1 MNLRRW
7 ALLGILFPALLL
19 LARTAPAQTPGFG
32 GVAWGTPAGELESF
46 LKLKRIG
53 AVDYYVNLNERYEI
67 PGFPKPVVFYG
78 FLDGKLYAAYVRL
91 DSAAAYASMKKDLTA
106 KYGAPKVKQESD
118 TVINRWQEGE
128 VKIKLKAD
136 MKNAVMKLAYYYEP
150 AGKDRNVLSEELDAG
165 SFKDLMKEWERE
177 SIKLK

>member
-1 MNLRRW
+1 MKLRRW
-7 ALLGILFPALLL
+7 AFIWVLLPAILLGAQE
-19 LARTAPAQTPGFG
+19 APAKIDGFG
-32 GVAWGTPAGELESF
+32 GVAWGTPAGKLESF

-67 PGFPKPVVFYG
+67 PGFPTPVVFYG
-78 FLDGKLYAAYVRL
+78 FLDGKLYAAYVSL
-91 DSAAAYASMKKDLTA
+91 DSADAYAAVKKDLTG

-118 TVINRWQEGE
+118 TVVNSWQEGE

-136 MKNAVMKLAYYYEP
+136 MKNAVMKLAYYYTP
-150 AGKDRNVLSEELDAG
+150 AAKDRNILSEELDAG
-165 SFKDLMKEWERE
+165 SFKDLMKEWERD

>member
-1 MNLRRW
+1 MKLRRW
-7 ALLGILFPALLL
+7 ALVLILFPAIVFC
-19 LARTAPAQTPGFG
+19 AQGAFAKIDGFG
-32 GVAWGTPAGELESF
+32 GVAWETPAGKLESF
-46 LKLKRIG
+46 VKLKRIG
-53 AVDYYVNLNERYEI
+53 SVDYYVNLNERYEI

-91 DSAAAYASMKKDLTA
+91 DSAAAYAALKKDLTD
-106 KYGAPKVKQESD
+106 KYGAPKVKQEGD

-150 AGKDRNVLSEELDAG
+150 ASKDRNILSEELDAG
-165 SFKDLMKEWERE
+165 SFKDLMKEWEKE
-177 SIKLK
+177 NIKLK